1 MRHDYSKRSFSA
13 VKHSFTTE
21 ICAYRK
27 ATVKESLTVRIPAG
41 FISTTEKFSAVQGV
55 FA

>member
-13 VKHSFTTE
+13 AKHSLTTE
-21 ICAYRK
+21 IHAYRK

-41 FISTTEKFSAVQGV
+41 FISTTEKFSAVQEV

>member
-1 MRHDYSKRSFSA
+1 MRHHDSKRRFSA

-21 ICAYRK
+21 IRAYRK
-27 ATVKESLTVRIPAG
+27 ATVKESLIVRIPAG
-41 FISTTEKFSAVQGV
+41 FISTTEKFSAVQEV

>member
-1 MRHDYSKRSFSA
+1 MRQHYRKRRFSV
-13 VKHSFTTE
+13 VKHSLTTE
-21 ICAYRK
+21 IHAYRK

-41 FISTTEKFSAVQGV
+41 FISTTEKFSAVQEV